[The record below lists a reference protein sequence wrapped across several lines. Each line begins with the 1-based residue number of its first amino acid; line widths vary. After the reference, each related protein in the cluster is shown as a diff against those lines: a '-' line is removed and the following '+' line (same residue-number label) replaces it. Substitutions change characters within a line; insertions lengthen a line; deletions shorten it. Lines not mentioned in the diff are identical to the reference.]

1 MDFLSGRYLL
11 SDLVLISM
19 KKLLIATSNPGKKIE
34 ILKALETIIKEFELL
49 TLDNFPNISE
59 PEETGKTFEENALIK
74 AKYYALAT
82 NLPTIADDGGIMID
96 ALNGEPGVRSRRWP
110 GYTATD
116 EELIQMTL
124 EKMKNIKDSDRQA
137 QLATCACL
145 YIPSSNKYFFSSEKI
160 LGKIAHKP
168 IQNYK
173 RGYPFRALFIVSKL
187 NLFYD
192 QLTDALHDKM
202 NHRIKAVKKLIKEIE
217 KYI

>member
-1 MDFLSGRYLL
+1 
-11 SDLVLISM
+11 M

-34 ILKALETIIKEFELL
+34 ILKALEIIIKEFELL
-49 TLDNFPNISE
+49 TLDNFPNITE

-124 EKMKNIKDSDRQA
+124 EKMKYAAAITSPINIGIASGSDSHPYR
-137 QLATCACL
+137 
-145 YIPSSNKYFFSSEKI
+145 
-160 LGKIAHKP
+160 
-168 IQNYK
+168 
-173 RGYPFRALFIVSKL
+173 
-187 NLFYD
+187 
-192 QLTDALHDKM
+192 DAEML
-202 NHRIKAVKKLIKEIE
+202 
-217 KYI
+217 